1 MVLASRCI
9 AWTGHESRWLSRG
22 EQALSTVV
30 TSLHFAATAA
40 GVRVVSQRANRLAM
54 IARSSRRV
62 DDKVV
67 SDIIARWAGDPIA
80 PEVPRRL
87 REGDAMPGALKTQ
100 SGRRLTGPDIDRLTK
115 RIEDGL
121 DLSTWKPRP
130 GRPSLSAA
138 VGAHSPRIAVRIPE
152 DLHRRAVERATLE
165 GRSISEVVRSLLEDY
180 APHVPSSR
188 NGRNTAGQS
197 GGDT

>member
-1 MVLASRCI
+1 
-9 AWTGHESRWLSRG
+9 
-22 EQALSTVV
+22 
-30 TSLHFAATAA
+30 
-40 GVRVVSQRANRLAM
+40 
-54 IARSSRRV
+54 
-62 DDKVV
+62 
-67 SDIIARWAGDPIA
+67 
-80 PEVPRRL
+80 
-87 REGDAMPGALKTQ
+87 MPGALKTQ
-100 SGRRLTGPDIDRLTK
+100 SGRELTGPDIDRLTK

-165 GRSISEVVRSLLEDY
+165 GRSISEVVRDLLEDY
-180 APHVPSSR
+180 APHVPSSG
-188 NGRNTAGQS
+188 NGRSAARES